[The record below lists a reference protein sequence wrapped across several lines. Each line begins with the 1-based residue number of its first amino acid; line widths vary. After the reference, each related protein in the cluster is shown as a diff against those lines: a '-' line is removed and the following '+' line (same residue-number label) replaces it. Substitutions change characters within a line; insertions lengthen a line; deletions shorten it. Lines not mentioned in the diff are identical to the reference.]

1 MPPGIFTGE
10 FHRFCCPRFARAA
23 KLHEA
28 KQTFLSC
35 IIPYFFL
42 PISVAKAAFVMR
54 ATASV
59 KWTIFNQLT
68 HNYINNYVDGSTG
81 STRKKKL
88 GETILEKEF

>member
-54 ATASV
+54 ATASASITL
-59 KWTIFNQLT
+59 TIMLM
-68 HNYINNYVDGSTG
+68 VVRGL
-81 STRKKKL
+81 REKKIRRENFGKR
-88 GETILEKEF
+88 ILEKNMPKQKY